1 MVTATTLKFCEAR
14 RQAPRLL
21 LFWTIGD
28 VMRVWMLGSAPQP
41 RSMMRLLLLALL
53 PAAQGIRLD
62 AQISRASVIRA
73 GTGAA
78 AALFASQAAIAIPMS
93 TDQIEAQLSGKPA
106 IVDKVLYTPPSVKGM
121 SSPEAI
127 ALANHLSKM
136 NAKMYGA
143 YWCTHCYDQK
153 MLFGAGGTR
162 MMNYVECAED
172 GYNSERATCNA
183 KEIKG
188 YPTWEIDGKF
198 YPGQR
203 TLEDLAEISKFDN
216 KAFKKKEAVFEVDRD
231 L

>member
-1 MVTATTLKFCEAR
+1 
-14 RQAPRLL
+14 
-21 LFWTIGD
+21 
-28 VMRVWMLGSAPQP
+28 
-41 RSMMRLLLLALL
+41 MMRLLLLALL